1 MIRQPAVAGS
11 FYPAGRTQLST
22 QLDSLLIA
30 DHEPGKVKGLIV
42 PHAGYVYSGS
52 VAGEV
57 FASAQIPKQVVLI
70 GPNHH
75 GIGRDIAVSGA
86 DAWTTPLG
94 DIPIAVTLRNQLML
108 DFPRLFIDEQAHKYE
123 HSLEVM
129 LPFLLK
135 RQAELQIVPIA
146 LRQLLLADC
155 LQLGSALA
163 QTLKNWDEEVLLL
176 ASSDMNHF
184 LSAEKTEKLDSMAIA
199 AMTAFDPKR
208 LYRVVMENHIS
219 MCGVLP
225 VITVMQAAHD
235 LGARECHLIRHAHSG
250 EVNGDNSRVVGYA
263 GLTIQ

>member
-11 FYPAGRTQLST
+11 FYPADRAQLSA
-22 QLDSLLIA
+22 QLDSLLLS
-30 DHEPGKVKGLIV
+30 DHEPDKVKGLIV

-57 FASAQIPKQVVLI
+57 FASAQIPKQVVLL

-75 GIGRDIAVSGA
+75 GVGQNIAVSGA
-86 DAWTTPLG
+86 DAWATPLG
-94 DIPIAVTLRNQLML
+94 NIPLAATLRDQLMNDCPML
-108 DFPRLFIDEQAHKYE
+108 SIDEQAHRYE

-135 RQAELQIVPIA
+135 RQAELQIVPIS
-146 LRQLLLADC
+146 LGQLSLESC

-163 QTLKNWDEEVLLL
+163 QTLKNWREEVLLL

-184 LSAEKTEKLDSMAIA
+184 LSAETTEKLDAMAIA

-208 LYRVVMENHIS
+208 LYRVVRENHIS
-219 MCGVLP
+219 MCGLLP
-225 VITVMQAAHD
+225 VIAVMQAAHD
-235 LGARECHLIRHAHSG
+235 LGARKCHLLRHAHSG